1 MSLSGP
7 IALIDANS
15 MYCSCER
22 VFRPSLEGRP
32 LVSLSNNDGCVIS
45 RTAEAKALGIKMGQ
59 PWFQIRHME
68 ESAGL
73 VALSA
78 NFELYG
84 DMSARMMS
92 VIAQFSPEQHIYSID
107 ECFLGLGGFKRDL
120 TAYGQEI
127 RSRVLQHVGLPTC
140 VGIGNTLTRAKL
152 ANAVAKARPHWGGVC
167 DLTVMP
173 RGALATIM
181 REMEVGDVWG
191 VGRRLAPQLNAM
203 GIETALDLARADPVV
218 LGRQFSIVLERTIL
232 ELRGTPCIELESDFR
247 QRKQIVV
254 SRSFGQPVLTMDEM
268 RESIVEFTTRAAI
281 KLRAQASRAGAIQVF
296 IRTSP
301 FRAKDRPYSAATVVK
316 LATPSADTAMLA
328 STALRGLRDIFRS
341 GFRYAKAGVML
352 FDLAPAHIEQ
362 LDLFASEPGH
372 GGAAEKSDRLME
384 VMDNL
389 NVRFGRGA
397 VKLAGAGVRQAW
409 SMKQERL
416 TQPYTTQWEAIPIV
430 RA

>member
-1 MSLSGP
+1 MIVSGP
-7 IALIDANS
+7 IALIDANC

-59 PWFQIRHME
+59 PWFQIRHLE

-92 VIAQFSPEQHIYSID
+92 VIAQFSPEQYIYSID
-107 ECFLGLGGFKRDL
+107 ECFLGLSGFKRDL

-140 VGIGNTLTRAKL
+140 VGIADTLTRAKL
-152 ANAVAKARPHWGGVC
+152 ANAVAKARPHWNGVC

-173 RGALATIM
+173 RGALATLM
-181 REMEVGDVWG
+181 REIEVGDVWG
-191 VGRRLAPQLNAM
+191 VGRRLAPQLKAI

-218 LGRQFSIVLERTIL
+218 LGRQFSVVLSRTIQ
-232 ELRGTPCIELESDFR
+232 ELRGIPCIELEADTR
-247 QRKQIVV
+247 RRKQIVT
-254 SRSFGQPVLTMDEM
+254 SRSFGQPVTSLEEM
-268 RESIVEFTTRAAI
+268 RESIVEFTTRSAA

-301 FRAKDRPYSAATVVK
+301 FRAKDRPYSAATVVQ
-316 LATPSADTAMLA
+316 LVTPSADTKTLA
-328 STALRGLRDIFRS
+328 AAALRGLRGIFRPDY
-341 GFRYAKAGVML
+341 RYAKAGVML
-352 FDLAPAHIEQ
+352 LDLRPEHVEQ
-362 LDLFASEPGH
+362 LELFGPSSAL
-372 GGAAEKSDRLME
+372 GGNEDKGERLMKA
-384 VMDNL
+384 MDDLNL
-389 NVRFGRGA
+389 RFGRGA
-397 VKLAGAGVRQAW
+397 VKLAGAGTKQAW

-416 TQPYTTQWEAIPIV
+416 TQPYTTRWESIPIV